1 MAKRKDR
8 MNCEIEVH
16 IAMWA
21 PSENRLRFAGGP
33 WIVPN
38 MPISAGQM
46 GPRAGGPT
54 KPQSN
59 APELNITT

>member
-1 MAKRKDR
+1 MSKRITPFMLYSFGVKKY
-8 MNCEIEVH
+8 MNCEIELH

-21 PSENRLRFAGGP
+21 PSENRPGFAGGP
-33 WIVPN
+33 YIVPN

-54 KPQSN
+54 KP
-59 APELNITT
+59 